1 MTHSGFRTAQ
11 KRVNLG
17 KKENNNKDYKSKQ
30 KIKETYRFSSTV
42 IPFDYILRT
51 KYGICLNEKNKN
63 YIDDNYSSY
72 RLNLNYENK
81 NPILINFE
89 EHNEEEN
96 EIIQKEINI
105 YWNTGITQ
113 LLCSTDKTKSD
124 HSKILTKNRNKDRQ
138 KKNAF

>member
-1 MTHSGFRTAQ
+1 MTRSGFKTAQ
-11 KRVNLG
+11 KIVNFE
-17 KKENNNKDYKSKQ
+17 KKENSNKDYKSKR
-30 KIKETYRFSSTV
+30 KVKETCRFSSNV

-63 YIDDNYSSY
+63 YIDNNYSIY
-72 RLNLNYENK
+72 RINHENK

-89 EHNEEEN
+89 EHTEKEN

-113 LLCSTDKTKSD
+113 LLCSTDKTKSH

-138 KKNAF
+138 NKNAF